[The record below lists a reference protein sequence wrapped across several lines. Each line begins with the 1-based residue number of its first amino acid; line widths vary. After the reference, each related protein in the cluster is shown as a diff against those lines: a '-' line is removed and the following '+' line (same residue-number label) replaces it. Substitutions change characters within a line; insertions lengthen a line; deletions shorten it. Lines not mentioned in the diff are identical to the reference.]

1 VSPMSLLKLFCDVD
15 DFCNAS
21 NDFWQ
26 TRSLGSG
33 CGKKRGPKPALALSE
48 VMTIIIHFHQSHYRH
63 FKAYYTDH
71 VGLYLRA
78 EFPRLPSYNRF
89 VELMPGALLPLCL
102 YLQSR
107 LAGPT
112 GIAFID
118 ATPLPVCHNRRIQR
132 HKLFAGLAAR
142 GKSSVGW
149 FYGFKLHLVVNERGE
164 LVALSVTPGNV
175 DDRKPVPHL
184 TKALWGKLFGD
195 KGYISQALFDELFAR
210 GLQLITSIRKN
221 MKPRLVPLMDKLLLR
236 KRAIIETIN
245 DQLKNI
251 SQIAHTRHRSI
262 DNFMVNLMAGLI
274 AYTWQPRKPSLNL
287 VNEDAP
293 LLPVLI

>member
-1 VSPMSLLKLFCDVD
+1 MSLLKLFCDVD

-33 CGKKRGPKPALALSE
+33 SGKKRGPKPALALSE

-71 VGLYLRA
+71 VGVYLRA

-118 ATPLPVCHNRRIQR
+118 STPLPVCHNRRIQR

-142 GKSSVGW
+142 GKSSMGW

-164 LVALSVTPGNV
+164 LVALYVTPGNV

-195 KGYISQALFDELFAR
+195 KGYISQALFDELFAH

-221 MKPRLVPLMDKLLLR
+221 MKPRLLPLMDKLLLR